1 MQKSQWIKDLNE
13 RHDTIKVLEW
23 KKIFADNM
31 TVSGL
36 ISKLYKHLIRLNIK
50 KTKELNQKNL
60 IGKKS

>member
-1 MQKSQWIKDLNE
+1 MQKSQRIKDLNE

-50 KTKELNQKNL
+50 KTKELNQK
-60 IGKKS
+60 S

>member
-1 MQKSQWIKDLNE
+1 MQKSQRIKDLNE

-50 KTKELNQKNL
+50 KTKELNQKKL